1 MKYDGIN
8 HNFGWRKWMKNA
20 FGLQVPEN
28 LRDIV
33 QSSRCALIIYDMQV
47 GIVPQISSGS
57 EIQRQCVL
65 LANAARKAGLRIFHT
80 RHFFLPSAAA
90 GVAQLRR
97 AMVWQRKEEPQETT
111 CFIPQGSP
119 AFQIVPELAPREGEV
134 VVDKITMSAFEG
146 TFLNLAMRD
155 AGIDSFLIAGIALEI
170 GIEPT
175 VRQGLDLNYLPVVI
189 ADACGSKTEELK
201 HRSLAALNETGE
213 VFMTSTGEIVE
224 LLDHR

>member
-1 MKYDGIN
+1 VK
-8 HNFGWRKWMKNA
+8 KA
-20 FGLQVPEN
+20 FGLNVPEN
-28 LRDIV
+28 LNDVVR
-33 QSSRCALIIYDMQV
+33 SSGCALIVYDMQA

-57 EIQRQCVL
+57 EIQKQCVL
-65 LANAARKAGLRIFHT
+65 LVNAARKAGMRIFYT
-80 RHFFLPSAAA
+80 RHFFLPPVAA

-97 AMVWQRKEEPQETT
+97 AMVWQRQEEPQETK

-119 AFQIVPELAPREGEV
+119 GFQIVPELEPREGEV

-189 ADACGSKTEELK
+189 TDACGSRTDELK
-201 HRSLAALNETGE
+201 HRSLATLKETGE
-213 VFMTSTGEIVE
+213 VFMTSTADIVRILGEG
-224 LLDHR
+224 

>member
-1 MKYDGIN
+1 
-8 HNFGWRKWMKNA
+8 MKNA

-28 LRDIV
+28 LQDIV
-33 QSSRCALIIYDMQV
+33 QSSGCALIVYDMQA

-57 EIQRQCVL
+57 EIQKQCVL
-65 LANAARKAGLRIFHT
+65 LLHAARKAGMRIFHT
-80 RHFFLPSAAA
+80 RHFFLPPAAA

-119 AFQIVPELAPREGEV
+119 AFQIVPELEPREGEV

-146 TFLNLAMRD
+146 TFLDLAMRD
-155 AGIDSFLIAGIALEI
+155 AGIHSFLIVGIALEI

-175 VRQGLDLNYLPVVI
+175 VRQALDLNYLPVVI
-189 ADACGSKTEELK
+189 TDACGSRTEELK
-201 HRSLAALNETGE
+201 HRSLATLAETGE
-213 VFMTSTGEIVE
+213 VFMASTADILEI
-224 LLDHR
+224 LNKR

>member
-1 MKYDGIN
+1 MK
-8 HNFGWRKWMKNA
+8 KA
-20 FGLQVPEN
+20 FGLKVPEN
-28 LRDIV
+28 LQDIV
-33 QSSRCALIIYDMQV
+33 QSSGCALIVYDMQA
-47 GIVPQISSGS
+47 GIVPQISSGL
-57 EIQRQCVL
+57 EIQEQCVL
-65 LANAARKAGLRIFHT
+65 LVNAARKAGLRIFHT

-97 AMVWQRKEEPQETT
+97 AMVWQRKEEPQETK
-111 CFIPQGSP
+111 CFIPYGSP
-119 AFQIVPELAPREGEV
+119 AFQIVPELEPREGEV

-189 ADACGSKTEELK
+189 TDACGSKTEELR
-201 HRSLAALNETGE
+201 HRSLATLDETGE
-213 VFMTSTGEIVE
+213 VFMASTADIVKI
-224 LLDHR
+224 LDER

>member
-1 MKYDGIN
+1 VK
-8 HNFGWRKWMKNA
+8 KA

-28 LRDIV
+28 LQDIV
-33 QSSRCALIIYDMQV
+33 QSSGCSLIVYDMQA
-47 GIVPQISSGS
+47 GIVPQISSGLD
-57 EIQRQCVL
+57 IQKQCVVL
-65 LANAARKAGLRIFHT
+65 VNAARKAGLRIFHT
-80 RHFFLPSAAA
+80 RHFFLPSAGA

-97 AMVWQRKEEPQETT
+97 AMVWQRKDEPQETT

-119 AFQIVPELAPREGEV
+119 AFQIVPELEPRQGEV

-175 VRQGLDLNYLPVVI
+175 VRQGLDLNYIPVVI
-189 ADACGSKTEELK
+189 TDACGSKTEELK
-201 HRSLAALNETGE
+201 RRSLATLNETGE
-213 VFMTSTGEIVE
+213 VVMATTADVVAILNG
-224 LLDHR
+224 R

>member
-1 MKYDGIN
+1 
-8 HNFGWRKWMKNA
+8 MKNA
-20 FGLQVPEN
+20 FGLRVPEI
-28 LRDIV
+28 LQDIV
-33 QSSRCALIIYDMQV
+33 QSSRCALIVYDMQA
-47 GIVPQISSGS
+47 GIIPQISSGE
-57 EIQRQCVL
+57 EIQKQCVL
-65 LANAARKAGLRIFHT
+65 LVDAARKVGLRIFHT
-80 RHFFLPSAAA
+80 RHFFLPPAAA

-119 AFQIVPELAPREGEV
+119 AFQIVSQLEPRENEV

-175 VRQGLDLNYLPVVI
+175 VRQGLDLNYIPVVVT
-189 ADACGSKTEELK
+189 DACGSKTEDLK
-201 HRSLAALNETGE
+201 YRSLATLEETGE
-213 VFMTSTGEIVE
+213 VFMASTADILG
-224 LLDHR
+224 LLDGR